1 MSNKRQKYNQQHL
14 KVLPGEGKRFSF
26 ANFKQAVV
34 FYLLLLVALVVIIQL
49 GYHWLGDQ
57 FLAWRLQ
64 VVAAEPGVM
73 QEEAY
78 VNGVITRQEKVL
90 TAPAEGMILQ
100 LAVSGERYPAGT
112 RLATIGVLS
121 RSEMQALRGSE
132 EQEPD
137 EDLWNQLTVYWQQVF
152 DAEGEQ
158 ENETMNEATEAENSV
173 PYRDPGTFQEL
184 ISVYNEE
191 PGLLSTYIDGL
202 ENYNGPY
209 YPLPAESAVENA
221 TEENENENEDQVNED
236 FQIKEGD
243 LVDAGQPI
251 LKIVNNWQWY
261 FNLVLPLHPGRT
273 LSDLPDLEIV
283 FAFSEQDAVPAILYH
298 SEIDEQNQK
307 VRLTY
312 LIENQLPGFDQIR
325 FGDATLIYNRRQG
338 IIVPEEAIFDKSGE
352 IGLYLNQDGRVVF
365 QPVSIVQRQDGRAMV
380 DNLEA
385 YSMVITRPDL
395 VQEGQRLN

>member
-1 MSNKRQKYNQQHL
+1 MSNKRPKYNQQHL

-34 FYLLLLVALVVIIQL
+34 FYLLLLLALVVIIQL

-73 QEEAY
+73 QEEVYAD
-78 VNGVITRQEKVL
+78 GVVTRLEEVVASPAAGMVL
-90 TAPAEGMILQ
+90 Y
-100 LAVSGERYPAGT
+100 LAAAGERFPAGSK
-112 RLATIGVLS
+112 LATIGVLS
-121 RSEMQALRGSE
+121 RAEMQALRGSE

-137 EDLWNQLTVYWQQVF
+137 EDLWDQLTVYWQQVF
-152 DAEGEQ
+152 KAEDDQ
-158 ENETMNEATEAENSV
+158 EDEAVNEASEDENSA
-173 PYRDPGTFQEL
+173 PLRDPGTFQEL

-209 YPLPAESAVENA
+209 YPLPVESAVENA
-221 TEENENENEDQVNED
+221 AEEDENDDQGSD
-236 FQIKEGD
+236 GFLIKEGD

-251 LKIVNNWQWY
+251 LKIVNNWEWY
-261 FNLVLPLHPGRT
+261 FSLVLPLHPGRT
-273 LSDLPDLEIV
+273 LTDLPELEII
-283 FAFSEQDAVPAILYH
+283 FSFSEQGAVPAILYH
-298 SEIDEQNQK
+298 AEIDEQNQK

-312 LIENQLPGFDQIR
+312 LIEKQLPGFEQVR
-325 FGDATLIYNRRQG
+325 FSDAVLIYNRRQG
-338 IIVPEEAIFDKSGE
+338 IIVPEEAIFDKSGQ
-352 IGLYLNQDGRVVF
+352 IGLYLNQGGRVVF
-365 QPVSIVQRQDGRAMV
+365 QPVSVVQRQDGKAMV
-380 DNLEA
+380 EDLEA
-385 YSMVITRPDL
+385 YSMIITRPDL

>member
-1 MSNKRQKYNQQHL
+1 MSNKRPKYNQQHL

-34 FYLLLLVALVVIIQL
+34 FYLLLLLALVVIIQL

-73 QEEAY
+73 QEEVVA
-78 VNGVITRQEKVL
+78 NGVVTRLEEVVASPAAGMVL
-90 TAPAEGMILQ
+90 H
-100 LAVSGERYPAGT
+100 LAAAGERFPAGSK
-112 RLATIGVLS
+112 LATIGVLT
-121 RSEMQALRGSE
+121 RAEMQALRGSE

-137 EDLWNQLTVYWQQVF
+137 EDLWDQLTVYWQQVF
-152 DAEGEQ
+152 KAEDDQ
-158 ENETMNEATEAENSV
+158 EGVVVNEASEDENSA
-173 PYRDPGTFQEL
+173 PLRDPGTFQEL

-209 YPLPAESAVENA
+209 YPLPVESAVENA
-221 TEENENENEDQVNED
+221 AEEDENDDQLND
-236 FQIKEGD
+236 GFQIKEGD

-261 FNLVLPLHPGRT
+261 FSLVLPLHPGRT
-273 LSDLPDLEIV
+273 LADLPELEII
-283 FAFSEQDAVPAILYH
+283 FAFSEQGAVPAILYH
-298 SEIDEQNQK
+298 AEIDEQNQI

-312 LIENQLPGFDQIR
+312 LIEKQLPGFDQAR
-325 FGDATLIYNRRQG
+325 FSDATLIYKRRQG
-338 IIVPEEAIFDKSGE
+338 IIVPEEAIFDKFGQ
-352 IGLYLNQDGRVVF
+352 IGLYLNQGGRVVF
-365 QPVSIVQRQDGRAMV
+365 QPVSVVQRQDGKAMV
-380 DNLEA
+380 EDLEA

>member
-1 MSNKRQKYNQQHL
+1 LNNKRPKYNQQHL

-34 FYLLLLVALVVIIQL
+34 FYLLLLIALVVIIQL

-73 QEEAY
+73 QEEVYA
-78 VNGVITRQEKVL
+78 NGVVTRLEKVVA
-90 TAPAEGMILQ
+90 APSAGMILH
-100 LAVSGERYPAGT
+100 LAAAGERFPAGSK
-112 RLATIGVLS
+112 LATIGVLS
-121 RSEMQALRGSE
+121 RAEMQALRGSE

-137 EDLWNQLTVYWQQVF
+137 EDLWDQLTVYWQQVF
-152 DAEGEQ
+152 NAEDNQ
-158 ENETMNEATEAENSV
+158 ESGIVNEVTDDENSA
-173 PYRDPGTFQEL
+173 PHREPGTFQEL
-184 ISVYNEE
+184 ITVYNEE
-191 PGLLSTYIDGL
+191 AGLLSTYIDGL
-202 ENYNGPY
+202 ENFNGPY

-221 TEENENENEDQVNED
+221 AEEDENDDQGNDSFYVE
-236 FQIKEGD
+236 EGD

-251 LKIVNNWQWY
+251 IKIVNNWQWY
-261 FNLVLPLHPGRT
+261 FSLVLPLHPGRT
-273 LSDLPDLEIV
+273 LAALSELEII
-283 FAFSEQDAVPAILYH
+283 FAFSERLSVPATLYH

-312 LIENQLPGFDQIR
+312 LIEKQLPGFDQVR
-325 FGDATLIYNRRQG
+325 FSDATLIYNRRQG
-338 IIVPEEAIFDKSGE
+338 IIVPEEAIFEKSGQ
-352 IGLYLNQDGRVVF
+352 IGLYLNQGGRVVF
-365 QPVSIVQRQDGRAMV
+365 QPVSVVQRQDGQAMV
-380 DNLEA
+380 EELEA

>member
-1 MSNKRQKYNQQHL
+1 
-14 KVLPGEGKRFSF
+14 VLPGEGKRFSF

-34 FYLLLLVALVVIIQL
+34 FYLLLLISLVVIIQL

-78 VNGVITRQEKVL
+78 VNGVITRQEKVVA
-90 TAPAEGMILQ
+90 APAEGMILQ
-100 LAVSGERYPAGT
+100 LAVSGERYAAGT

-121 RSEMQALRGSE
+121 QAEMQALRGSE
-132 EQEPD
+132 DQEPD
-137 EDLWNQLTVYWQQVF
+137 EDLWDQLTVYWQQVF

-158 ENETMNEATEAENSV
+158 ENEAMNEATEAENSV

-184 ISVYNEE
+184 VAIYNEE
-191 PGLLSTYIDGL
+191 PGLLSAYIDGL
-202 ENYNGPY
+202 ENFHGPY
-209 YPLPAESAVENA
+209 YPLPAESAAEEDEND
-221 TEENENENEDQVNED
+221 DQGNNG

-251 LKIVNNWQWY
+251 MKIVNNWRWY
-261 FNLVLPLHPGRT
+261 FSLVLPLHPGRT
-273 LSDLPDLEIV
+273 LSGLPELEIA
-283 FAFSEQDAVPAILYH
+283 FAFSEQDAIPAILYH
-298 SEIDEQNQK
+298 LEIDEQNQK

-312 LIENQLPGFDQIR
+312 LIEKQLPGFDQVR
-325 FGDATLIYNRRQG
+325 FSDATLIYNRRQG
-338 IIVPEEAIFDKSGE
+338 IIVPEEAIFDKSGQ
-352 IGLYLNQDGRVVF
+352 IGLYLNQGGRVVF

-380 DNLEA
+380 EDLEA